1 MVAAA
6 VRTVFAQP
14 DAGHV
19 RSQLAEVTGMLRPQ
33 FPDVA
38 SMLADAAEDL
48 LAFTAL
54 PPGRRCGRRTR
65 SSGSTG

>member
-14 DAGHV
+14 DASHV
-19 RSQLAEVTGMLRPQ
+19 RSQLAEVTRMLAGQ

-38 SMLADAAEDL
+38 AP
-48 LAFTAL
+48 T
-54 PPGRRCGRRTR
+54 RRLGCLNPWW
-65 SSGSTG
+65 